1 MAEYDLFFKDQFKK
15 GLTIQTKKSLGC
27 FIDVIIKDE
36 EDEFPKIIRL
46 DKSTAIKFAKT
57 LRTEINKITE
67 SEVSN
72 G

>member
-1 MAEYDLFFKDQFKK
+1 MAKFDLKFIDQFNDNDY
-15 GLTIQTKKSLGC
+15 IN
-27 FIDVIIKDE
+27 VIEKDG
-36 EDEFPKIIRL
+36 IICITSKVYNQVSIIEL

-67 SEVSN
+67 GEVTN